1 MPQTPRLIELSLA
14 VYRLLLAAYP
24 AGFRQEYGEAMAQ
37 LFRDTAL
44 DGYRQRGHRGLLG
57 VWLRTLGDFT
67 ISVVRQHRE
76 ETAITGASPSLQ
88 HLAQQWLTLAAVL
101 LSVMLSTLRY
111 ALHLIL
117 RRPLRTC
124 AVASAMIFLLWGWSL
139 FGHSGLFNMNGL
151 PLPVI
156 LDLQIHNGVFEF
168 RHTYRSDPPI
178 SQEFFRQN
186 PKYRNH
192 LIPAKPWEFGFSS
205 GYWIYSDSHP
215 RQYSL
220 IRIPVPILFV
230 FVLVFYAATRRI
242 RLHYERG
249 MP

>member
-1 MPQTPRLIELSLA
+1 MSSTPRFVELSLHL
-14 VYRLLLAAYP
+14 YRLLLAAYP
-24 AGFRQEYGEAMAQ
+24 AEFRQEYGEAMVQ

-44 DGYRQRGHRGLLG
+44 DGYRRRGVRGLLV
-57 VWLRTLGDFT
+57 VWLRTLADFT
-67 ISVVRQHRE
+67 ISVLRQHRE
-76 ETAITGASPSLQ
+76 EVTDAGESLSL
-88 HLAQQWLTLAAVL
+88 HSLAQKWLALASVL
-101 LSVMLSTLRY
+101 LSTMLSTLRY
-111 ALHLIL
+111 ALHLLL

-186 PKYRNH
+186 PKYRNR
-192 LIPAKPWEFGFSS
+192 LIPAKPWEFSFSS